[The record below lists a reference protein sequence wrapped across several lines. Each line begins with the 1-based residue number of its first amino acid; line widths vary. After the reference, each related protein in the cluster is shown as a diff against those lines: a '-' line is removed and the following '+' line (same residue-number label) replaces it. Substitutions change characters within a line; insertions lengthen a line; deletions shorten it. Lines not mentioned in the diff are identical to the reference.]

1 MTEYGEYLRPGFN
14 SMIVRLK
21 ASVPYESSI
30 RLLAR
35 FNSMIVRLKDM
46 YGKNQIHAVHGFN
59 SMIVRLKVQRQVSFD
74 ARHTWFQFYDS
85 PIKRI
90 VYESSAACTCCSFN
104 SMIVRLKDLYAP

>member
-35 FNSMIVRLKDM
+35 FNSMIVRLK
-46 YGKNQIHAVHGFN
+46 
-59 SMIVRLKVQRQVSFD
+59 
-74 ARHTWFQFYDS
+74 
-85 PIKRI
+85 
-90 VYESSAACTCCSFN
+90 AAAFEADIRAAYSFN
-104 SMIVRLKDLYAP
+104 SMIVRLKAEPRHTAYNSATVSIL